1 MNTTTSTTHRDDT
14 GHDDT
19 GHNAPGVAAGACH
32 LYDAECALHAAHQSG
47 VEQWI
52 AAAAEK
58 LHQAVV
64 EYLAAIAAQTTAH
77 QP

>member
-1 MNTTTSTTHRDDT
+1 MSTTTSTSDRDDT
-14 GHDDT
+14 GHDD
-19 GHNAPGVAAGACH
+19 ADVAAGACH

-58 LHQAVV
+58 LHAAVV
-64 EYLAAIAAQTTAH
+64 EYLAAIAAQTNAH

>member
-1 MNTTTSTTHRDDT
+1 MTTKTRPAHTHTSNPGTNT
-14 GHDDT
+14 
-19 GHNAPGVAAGACH
+19 ACH

-58 LHQAVV
+58 LHQAIV
-64 EYLAAIAAQTTAH
+64 EYLVAIAAQTTAH